1 MQTGRCAKYLCKQQ
15 HLNFPN
21 SSKPEDERMSVKN
34 SLLISS
40 IGILLLAGCSTTV
53 NMYPVK
59 GPLSEQK
66 PLPVLV
72 ATVDG
77 IMGNTG
83 GFNLTLPSGATCSG
97 RWSSI
102 APMSVGHSS
111 IGLAGAWGFVYGS
124 GYSVRNLPG
133 INRGEAMATCT
144 DHTTIQVEFFTGS
157 GTANGNGVAQDSAG
171 NTYKLIF

>member
-1 MQTGRCAKYLCKQQ
+1 M
-15 HLNFPN
+15 P
-21 SSKPEDERMSVKN
+21 VKFA
-34 SLLISS
+34 SLITS
-40 IGILLLAGCSTTV
+40 IGIFLLAGCSTTV

-83 GFNLTLPSGATCSG
+83 GFKLTLPSGAACSG

-102 APMSVGHSS
+102 APMSVGYSN
-111 IGLAGAWGFVYGS
+111 IGMAGAWGVVYGA
-124 GYSVRNLPG
+124 GYSVRNVPG
-133 INRGEAMATCT
+133 INRGEAMATCS

-157 GTANGNGVAQDSAG
+157 GTANGNGVALDSSG
-171 NTYKLIF
+171 NIYKLIF

>member
-1 MQTGRCAKYLCKQQ
+1 MTTKI
-15 HLNFPN
+15 
-21 SSKPEDERMSVKN
+21 SSFAIALGA
-34 SLLISS
+34 LLI
-40 IGILLLAGCSTTV
+40 AGCSTTV

-66 PLPVLV
+66 PLPVLI

-83 GFNLTLPSGATCSG
+83 GFSLTLPSGANCSG

-102 APMSVGHSS
+102 APMSVRHSS
-111 IGLAGAWGFVYGS
+111 IALAGAWGVVYGT

-157 GTANGNGVAQDSAG
+157 GTANGNGVAQDSEG
-171 NTYKLIF
+171 NIYKLIF

>member
-1 MQTGRCAKYLCKQQ
+1 
-15 HLNFPN
+15 
-21 SSKPEDERMSVKN
+21 
-34 SLLISS
+34 
-40 IGILLLAGCSTTV
+40 
-53 NMYPVK
+53 MYPVK

-66 PLPVLV
+66 PLPVLI

-83 GFNLTLPSGATCSG
+83 GFNVTLPSGANCSG
-97 RWSSI
+97 HWSSI
-102 APMSVGHSS
+102 APMSVGYSS
-111 IGLAGAWGFVYGS
+111 IGLANAWGVVYGT

-144 DHTTIQVEFFTGS
+144 DHTSIQVEFFTGS

>member
-1 MQTGRCAKYLCKQQ
+1 MTSKT
-15 HLNFPN
+15 
-21 SSKPEDERMSVKN
+21 SSLTIALG
-34 SLLISS
+34 SLLV
-40 IGILLLAGCSTTV
+40 AGCSTTV

-102 APMSVGHSS
+102 APMSIGHSS
-111 IGLAGAWGFVYGS
+111 MTLAGAWGVVYGT

-157 GTANGNGVAQDSAG
+157 GTANGNGVAQDSSG
-171 NTYKLIF
+171 NIYKLIF

>member
-1 MQTGRCAKYLCKQQ
+1 
-15 HLNFPN
+15 
-21 SSKPEDERMSVKN
+21 MSDKT
-34 SLLISS
+34 SLLAIVFATF
-40 IGILLLAGCSTTV
+40 LLSGCSTTV
-53 NMYPVK
+53 NMYPMK

-97 RWSSI
+97 RWSCI
-102 APMSVGHSS
+102 APMSVGSS
-111 IGLAGAWGFVYGS
+111 NVALASAWGIVYGS

-133 INRGEAMATCT
+133 INRGEAMATCA
-144 DHTTIQVEFFTGS
+144 DHTTIHVEFFAGS
-157 GTANGNGVAQDSAG
+157 GTANGNGVAQD
-171 NTYKLIF
+171 